1 MIKKVITMRIFRRRS
16 AITHFV
22 NINYVHYNEIK
33 SGIYF
38 KIIIPVLRYY
48 QLKRSTVCECGNTYI
63 YIFLY
68 LKKLQHY
75 LEVIALFEDFS
86 TKAGFSLV

>member
-1 MIKKVITMRIFRRRS
+1 MGKNLKIGNYDNTYVIFYDKKIIIMRIFRRRS

-48 QLKRSTVCECGNTYI
+48 QLKRSTVCGCGNTYNI
-63 YIFLY
+63 IFC
-68 LKKLQHY
+68 
-75 LEVIALFEDFS
+75 I
-86 TKAGFSLV
+86 